1 MDTKNIAYVMFKS
14 KSYNISMVSKEHK
27 TCTIKKTKHLME
39 LSVSLA
45 IWEFHCLILYIKNQ
59 NHAKNGGINY
69 QSNYL
74 YIAIIRKLE
83 CNYQ

>member
-1 MDTKNIAYVMFKS
+1 
-14 KSYNISMVSKEHK
+14 
-27 TCTIKKTKHLME
+27 ME

-59 NHAKNGGINY
+59 NRAKNGGIKY

-74 YIAIIRKLE
+74 YIAIRRQLE

>member
-59 NHAKNGGINY
+59 KQGHKI
-69 QSNYL
+69 S
-74 YIAIIRKLE
+74 IKLLVY
-83 CNYQ
+83 CNKKKTGM

>member
-14 KSYNISMVSKEHK
+14 KSYNISMVSKEHVN
-27 TCTIKKTKHLME
+27 ITKHLME

-59 NHAKNGGINY
+59 NRAKNGGIKY

-74 YIAIIRKLE
+74 YIAIRRQLE